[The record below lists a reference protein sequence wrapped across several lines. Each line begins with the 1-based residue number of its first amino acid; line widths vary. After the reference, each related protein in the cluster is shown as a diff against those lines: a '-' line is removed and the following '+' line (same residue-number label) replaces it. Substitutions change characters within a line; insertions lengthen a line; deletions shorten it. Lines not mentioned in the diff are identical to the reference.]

1 MPWMSTGSGA
11 RASFA
16 LALLTAITM
25 AVPAAAQAPAQVALT
40 QVTVHRVPSTVL
52 DETRTVYVRTPP
64 GFTKGRRYP
73 VLYLTDAGAQ
83 FAHTAT
89 TVEFLARQGRV
100 PEMLVVGVTNTNR
113 GRDLTPT
120 EGRLGPNGQ
129 RAGGGADRFLD
140 FFEREL
146 VPFIESQYAAFPYRL
161 FAGHSLG
168 GMFAVHAMLTRPA
181 LFHGVIAVSPALQWD
196 EHVVL
201 ERARKGLPSGRGAA
215 RVLVMT
221 LGHEPAEITS
231 AFDAFEDVLRRS
243 APKTLAWT
251 ARRFADEDH
260 GSVVLP
266 SHYFGLREIFKGWP
280 LRVDQDN
287 ADTACSVE
295 QVVEHYA
302 KASARLGWE
311 DLPPPEA
318 ALNLVGYRCMAAGR
332 HADALVAFER
342 NVALYPDSANV
353 YDSLG
358 EGLEAAGK
366 LDAAIGQYRKA
377 VEVSGTHATP
387 LASVFRQHLAAA
399 EAKATARTP

>member
-1 MPWMSTGSGA
+1 MPRTSNGSGA
-11 RASFA
+11 RAGFA
-16 LALLTAITM
+16 FALLTAITM
-25 AVPAAAQAPAQVALT
+25 AVPADAQAPAQVALA
-40 QVTVHRVPSTVL
+40 QVTVHRIPSTVL

-73 VLYLTDAGAQ
+73 VLYLTDADAQ

-89 TVEFLARQGRV
+89 TVEFLARQGRI
-100 PEMLVVGVTNTNR
+100 PDMLVVGVTNTNR
-113 GRDLTPT
+113 TRDLTPT

-146 VPFIESQYAAFPYRL
+146 VPFVESQYSAFPYRL

-181 LFHGVIAVSPALQWD
+181 LFHGVVAVSPALHWD

-201 ERARKGLPSGRGAA
+201 ERARKEMPSGVGAA
-215 RVLVMT
+215 RVLVVT

-231 AFDAFEDVLRRS
+231 AFDAFEDVLQRS

-251 ARRFADEDH
+251 ARRFGDEDH

-266 SHYFGLREIFKGWP
+266 SHYFGLREIFKNWP
-280 LRVDQDN
+280 LRVDRD
-287 ADTACSVE
+287 DTACSVE
-295 QVVEHYA
+295 QIVEHYA

-311 DLPPPEA
+311 ALPPPEA
-318 ALNLVGYRCMAAGR
+318 ALNLAGYRCMAAGR
-332 HADALVAFER
+332 HADALLAFER
-342 NVALYPDSANV
+342 NVALYPESANV

-366 LDAAIGQYRKA
+366 LDAAIVQYRKA
-377 VEVSGTHATP
+377 VEIAGTQATP
-387 LASVFRQHLAAA
+387 LEGVFRQHLEAAR
-399 EAKATARTP
+399 AKAAARTP